1 MPNDSLIKTLE
12 KWGRMLSAAKANR
25 MDLPFQVAIRT
36 RLAADLEHA
45 RALRHRREALRVEML
60 QSTQELKA
68 LLARGRTLTSRIKAC
83 ALAQLGPESRKLG
96 EFGIR
101 PRRKRLPRVRPRQ
114 PREKDEAPRNPTTA

>member
-1 MPNDSLIKTLE
+1 MSKDSLTCTLE
-12 KWGRMLSAAKANR
+12 KWERMLSAAKANR
-25 MDLPFQVAIRT
+25 MDLPFQVAVRT

-45 RALRHRREALRVEML
+45 KALRHRREALRGEML

-68 LLARGRTLTSRIKAC
+68 LLARGRTLASRIKVC

-101 PRRKRLPRVRPRQ
+101 PRRKRLPRVCSRP
-114 PREKDEAPRNPTTA
+114 KDEAPRNPTTA